1 MSSIK
6 QYDASAIDVLNG
18 LEAIRKRPD
27 MYIGPT
33 SGQSLIRALYEMR

>member
-18 LEAIRKRPD
+18 LIRDRKVFSRLFGE
-27 MYIGPT
+27 IAPT
-33 SGQSLIRALYEMR
+33 IHLTLYK